1 MTTQLKS
8 AALRVALYTLGF
20 GVGIG
25 AFLAASLLL
34 GIFGFPP
41 GYALYNGYFLV
52 IVLWIVVA
60 TVAYWRTRQRPL
72 GHRWSLAAFLAGI
85 VTFSLIGG
93 VSVLLR
99 TPQFLIFW
107 PR

>member
-1 MTTQLKS
+1 MTTQLKP
-8 AALRVALYTLGF
+8 AALRVALYALGV

-25 AFLAASLLL
+25 ASLAASLLL
-34 GIFGFPP
+34 GMLGFPP
-41 GYALYNGYFLV
+41 GYALYNGFFLV
-52 IVLWIVVA
+52 IVSWVVVA
-60 TVAYWRTRQRPL
+60 ALAYWRTRQRPS
-72 GHRWSLAAFLAGI
+72 GQRWSLAAFLTGV